1 MRYHYSCTTVGEI
14 SGKILLRLGKCHLLD
29 PSVYF
34 LEIVASLRY
43 HVHVSISFTTETEN
57 NLFIRENL
65 RMSSSYRCHIL
76 TACKLPLDFSGT
88 DNLQRAFRT
97 NATSS
102 WWNDFRMLVLQ
113 VFHASCISR
122 GNGKRDDSESCVY
135 YIFFRVELNG
145 IYI

>member
-14 SGKILLRLGKCHLLD
+14 SGKILLRLGKCYLLD

-43 HVHVSISFTTETEN
+43 HIHVSISFTTETEN
-57 NLFIRENL
+57 DLFIRENL

-88 DNLQRAFRT
+88 DNLQRVLHT

-102 WWNDFRMLVLQ
+102 WWNNFRMPVLQ
-113 VFHASCISR
+113 VSHASCIRR
-122 GNGKRDDSESCVY
+122 GNDKRKDTESMSVC
-135 YIFFRVELNG
+135 ITFSSK
-145 IYI
+145 